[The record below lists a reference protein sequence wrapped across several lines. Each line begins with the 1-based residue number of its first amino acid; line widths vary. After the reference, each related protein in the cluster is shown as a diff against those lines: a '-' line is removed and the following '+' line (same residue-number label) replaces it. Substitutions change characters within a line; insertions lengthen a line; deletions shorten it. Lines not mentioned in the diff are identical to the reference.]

1 MNEDIMLSRLYRELA
16 DTLNISETMTN
27 EIVKSY
33 EAVGSYLGNMEQ
45 ELDIN
50 IYPQGSL
57 SLGTMVRPIKDDN
70 EGDYDVDLV
79 CLLKSGQHLTSEEM
93 KSIVGQRLSESER
106 YGSMLPK

>member
-1 MNEDIMLSRLYRELA
+1 MNKDIMLSRLYRELA

-27 EIVKSY
+27 EIVHSY
-33 EAVGSYLGNMEQ
+33 KAVGSYLGNMEQ

-57 SLGTMVRPIKDDN
+57 SLGTMVRPIKDDE

-79 CLLKSGQHLTSEEM
+79 CLIK
-93 KSIVGQRLSESER
+93 ER
-106 YGSMLPK
+106 PAFNG

>member
-1 MNEDIMLSRLYRELA
+1 
-16 DTLNISETMTN
+16 
-27 EIVKSY
+27 
-33 EAVGSYLGNMEQ
+33 MEQ

-79 CLLKSGQHLTSEEM
+79 CLLKNGQHLTPEEM
-93 KSIVGQRLSESER
+93 KSIVGQRLSE
-106 YGSMLPK
+106 